1 MSTERAQPN
10 GRDGREQKRTGGSGL
25 PGICP
30 ACGKILKIRM
40 EDGKVVCVCPD
51 KKCGYIYE
59 SN

>member
-1 MSTERAQPN
+1 MN
-10 GRDGREQKRTGGSGL
+10 VCGL

-40 EDGKVVCVCPD
+40 EDGKVVCICPD

-59 SN
+59 SD